1 MGFFNFI
8 FKALS
13 LILAV
18 VVNLLLSAGKPVEVL
33 VVLVFIQVL
42 CLILLLAVKE
52 DLRRMSV
59 DLAAAPP
66 DPELK

>member
-8 FKALS
+8 FKGLS

-18 VVNLLLSAGKPVEVL
+18 VVNLLLNAGKPVEVL

-59 DLAAAPP
+59 DFASIPQS
-66 DPELK
+66 PELK